1 MKFPIN
7 WNWVNNTCSFDWDLI
22 LFWKSET
29 TDFLATKT
37 RTFFESLAL
46 TEWAGVRSA
55 VAIWR
60 SSTLKPVE
68 TEDSGSASSGGR
80 VHPTSRFRRV
90 RQVFLEK
97 TKTFH
102 VSFKTL
108 SNNLLFECES
118 LWTSKWLILSL
129 RMGNENAQKA
139 LFKIDRFSD

>member
-1 MKFPIN
+1 MASASSIFKIPSTKYPRLNLIPSVTLWVSKKIIYFFSIKITFPIN
-7 WNWVNNTCSFDWDLI
+7 WNWVNNTCSFDWGLI

-46 TEWAGVRSA
+46 TEWAEVQSA

-97 TKTFH
+97 TKTLH
-102 VSFKTL
+102 VSF
-108 SNNLLFECES
+108 
-118 LWTSKWLILSL
+118 
-129 RMGNENAQKA
+129 
-139 LFKIDRFSD
+139 